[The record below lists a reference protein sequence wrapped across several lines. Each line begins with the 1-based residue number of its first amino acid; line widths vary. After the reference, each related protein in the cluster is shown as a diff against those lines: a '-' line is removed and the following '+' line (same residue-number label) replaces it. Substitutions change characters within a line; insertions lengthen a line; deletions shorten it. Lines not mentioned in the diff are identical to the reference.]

1 MSSAGGFV
9 VFIPTCLIGMLRWGF
24 VGGHVFGGSVALS
37 RGFIAG
43 VRRLLPPVVTAAVV
57 LSLVWWAVSAAGY
70 PLRQLDLNDTG
81 IWVSNNA
88 GGEYGRIN
96 KAVGGLDARLSP
108 PGARL
113 PSYELDILQ
122 DGNQVLGWDQT
133 SATVTAIDTATQK
146 SVEEQSI
153 GVDTTG
159 SVQVRGGTVAV
170 LSRSGK
176 VWATR
181 YDPLDG
187 AATLTGLAG
196 SNKPLADLGL
206 ADGDAAASMAVS
218 KDGTVFVAD
227 TRGRLLTL
235 RPAEGTFTVSES
247 TPWSTMESVALTS
260 VGDIAVALDAAA
272 GILRFVGGRSVTVPG
287 DSVLRVQEPGPAA
300 PTVLVASAKA
310 LMRVGLESG
319 QVTTVDGGGDG
330 APAVPVHVGGCD
342 FGAWAGK
349 GRVVRACD
357 GAGVEVQQV
366 DRTGGL
372 IRPAFRMNHGLVL
385 LNDQANGRAWDLDAQ
400 RSIDNWPDVN
410 PQGSQRQVQERQAEA
425 SQAKPHAVD
434 DDFKARSDRTTV
446 LHVLDN
452 DTDTAGGLLSIVAVN
467 AASVP
472 DGVDVEIAPDGQTI
486 KLFLPR
492 GTSPVKFGYTI
503 SNGRVT
509 DEGQVRVRDA
519 GDQETAPYQVSTLGT
534 PKYSVTSFGT
544 VSMAVLPSWRDAEGD
559 PVTVLSARDGS
570 AAVAVGADG
579 ALEYTAEQV
588 NSDQLRTLTYSVSD
602 GAGAAAKTGVVKV
615 RVLARKSLTA
625 VAATAQPDT
634 ARGQVGQPITVFP
647 LANDIPGADPRNVN
661 ATLML
666 NGPVA
671 QKANL
676 TVRTDAKTG
685 QVQVVA
691 AREGPYFL
699 EYSAAYGS
707 AAVAKGIIRVDALA
721 QGADQPVA
729 MPDQATVRGRV
740 PVLIDVLG
748 NDYDPTG
755 QLLTV
760 QSVTPTEPGQLSAQ
774 VVAGRW
780 IRILPQ
786 AERLSPNPQAVHYE
800 ITNGSQ
806 SARGDVL
813 VTQLPEVDEDTVL
826 AKSDAATVR
835 VGDST
840 LIDVLANDASMA
852 GQRLS
857 LAVDGL
863 GVDAVGEL
871 PVVDPALPAGADQ
884 GDVGHAFIHGD
895 EIRYVAPAVV
905 DGSRQVVVSYT
916 AQTPDGA
923 TAQSRVLVSIHG
935 EPSEADPDRAPSAG
949 NVEMRVVSGS
959 RVKIPIP
966 TSGQDPDGD
975 TVTVAGI
982 HSGPSLGRV
991 VGYSP
996 NSITYEAFPTEG
1008 LVGTDSFEYVVADKY
1023 GRTGTGTVQIA
1034 VTDPGQTQAPVAI
1047 DDQYVAAPGM
1057 KVHANVTTND
1067 FIARD
1072 DKVSLASMSRVNSPV
1087 PDGVSAETDIGPI
1100 AAVAPGA
1107 KAQPV
1112 VFNYALVGNGG
1123 TGPQGKVTIT
1133 AREGFNNP
1141 PVAVDHNAEVDGAY
1155 GTAHLLADVW
1165 DVEDGTDGLK
1175 AEVLAKVEGLTLIGD
1190 QVRVPLTGNPQ
1201 VIPYRVT
1208 DSGGAVSAAVLYVP
1222 AAGTVGPQL
1231 KPQGSISM
1239 KSDSTASF
1247 AISDYVE
1254 SPRTKIVKISRGEAS
1269 AAPVGGLSASVTDA
1283 NRFTLT
1289 STNGYVGP
1297 ASVTIEV
1304 MDADSQTA
1312 EGVLT
1317 AVVSIPVQIGAPTP
1331 VLRCPQDA
1339 QSVVQGGEIKNL
1351 DITSLCHVW
1360 TPDPA
1365 TAGQLAYT
1373 AQWATP
1379 IDGVTAK
1386 ADGGT
1391 VSLQASGNAPDH
1403 GEGVVR
1409 IGIAGTGAKTADIPV
1424 TVIAASAP
1432 QLRSVKLSD
1441 VMAGTVVNVPMSVS
1455 SPLLDAAPAVVKVS
1469 QISGGKATVT
1479 HSGAT
1484 VSVTPAQS
1492 TSGTLVFSV
1501 VATDLVAD
1509 AGRESRWVTGT
1520 LTIAVYSAPAA
1531 PSAPRS
1537 DSVIQSH
1544 AASLTWTAGKANG
1557 ATIDSYQVKI
1567 SSGPNAGRT
1576 MTSRSTSLQ
1585 ATGLANGK
1593 AVTFQV
1599 QAHNKAGWSPWSQ
1612 RSGPIIPDTAPGA
1625 PAWVKVS
1632 DPQDHSVLVSWG
1644 TIANDGSPVT
1654 TVHVRVDGVDKPV
1667 GAGLSSTRVSTA
1679 SNNESYTFSVTA
1691 ENAYD
1696 LGPSVSVRGQSSGR
1710 PAGLSVNAPKP
1721 ARAVGATT
1729 PVSVSWKRVS
1739 PEGPEP
1745 VTYTVARSDGKKIC
1759 TTVAL
1764 QCTDDTVTYNGK
1776 SYTYSVTAT
1785 NATGGAAHSS
1795 TAKSPAFAATGTP
1808 DGWGSWSVVPTGDD
1822 GKAKLTYTVPPS
1834 RGSTSKVVLHRSGK
1848 SNVTAPSPGPNGG
1861 AASFTTTGLTDG
1873 TQTTLTLEVCNE
1885 AGRCTSSAAR
1895 TVTTFGDLSTPKVSA
1910 THSDDK
1916 VTGSASGNG
1925 NGATATLTLY
1935 IDGVKMGSTSGKGS
1949 LSISKTRTVGYSQK
1963 VTVKAVLTSSNTTPS
1978 RADKSASTTETTG
1991 AKPPPPSVSIWKG
2004 ERLPAGICRPEYNG
2018 NGDCWWVGI
2027 TRKNFTKSQTCK
2039 IYNLSPK
2046 YLGTTTSNS
2055 YSDNGTDSTG
2065 WIGVGSGNST
2075 GTYAVCNGV
2084 KSNVENW

>member
-1 MSSAGGFV
+1 MSGAK
-9 VFIPTCLIGMLRWGF
+9 
-24 VGGHVFGGSVALS
+24 FGGSVALA

-43 VRRLLPPVVTAAVV
+43 VRRLSPAVVTAVVV
-57 LSLVWWAVSAAGY
+57 LSLVWWAMSAAGY
-70 PLRQLDLNDTG
+70 PVRQLDLNDTG
-81 IWVSNNA
+81 IWISNNA

-108 PGARL
+108 PGARTL
-113 PSYELDILQ
+113 SYDLDILQ
-122 DGNQVLGWDQT
+122 DGNQVLGWDKT
-133 SATVTAIDTATQK
+133 SATATAIDTATGKPVEAQ
-146 SVEEQSI
+146 SV
-153 GVDTTG
+153 GVDATG

-170 LSRSGK
+170 MSRSGK

-187 AATLTGLAG
+187 GAVLTGLGG

-206 ADGDAAASMAVS
+206 ADTDAAASMAVS
-218 KDGTVFVAD
+218 AAGVVFVAD

-235 RPAEGTFTVSES
+235 RPTEGSFTVSES
-247 TPWSTMESVALTS
+247 SPWSAMQSVVVTA
-260 VGDIAVALDAAA
+260 VGDAAIALDAAA
-272 GILRFVGGRSVTVPG
+272 GVLSLPGGRSVSVPA
-287 DSVLRVQEPGPAA
+287 DAVLRVQEPGPAA
-300 PTVLVASAKA
+300 ATVLVASAKA
-310 LMRVGLESG
+310 LFRVSLESG

-330 APAVPVHVGGCD
+330 APAAPIRLGGCD

-357 GAGVEVQQV
+357 GTGVEVQQV

-372 IRPAFRMNHGLVL
+372 IRPAFRINHELVL

-400 RSIDNWPDVN
+400 RSVDNWPDVN
-410 PQGSQRQVQERQAEA
+410 PQGSQRQTQERQAEA
-425 SQAKPHAVD
+425 AQAKPHAVD
-434 DDFKARSDRTTV
+434 DDLKARSERTTV

-452 DTDTAGGLLSIVAVN
+452 DTDTAGGLLSIVSVN

-472 DGVDVEIAPDGQTI
+472 DGADVEISPDGQTI
-486 KLFLPR
+486 KLFLPKD
-492 GTSPVKFGYTI
+492 TPMVKFSYTI

-509 DEGQVRVRDA
+509 DEGQVRVHDA
-519 GDQETAPYQVSTLGT
+519 GDQETAPYQLSTLSA

-570 AAVAVGADG
+570 ADVAVGADG
-579 ALEYTAEQV
+579 AIEYTAEQAT
-588 NSDQLRTLTYSVSD
+588 SDELRTVTYSVSD
-602 GAGAAAKTGVVKV
+602 GAGAAAKTGAAKV
-615 RVLARKSLTA
+615 RVLARKSVTA

-676 TVRTDAKTG
+676 TVSTDTKTG

-699 EYSAAYGS
+699 EYSAAFGA
-707 AAVAKGIIRVDALA
+707 AAVAKGIIRIDAFA
-721 QGADQPVA
+721 QGADHPVA

-760 QSVTPTEPGQLSAQ
+760 QSVTPAEPTQLSAQ

-786 AERLSPNPQAVHYE
+786 SERLSPNPQAVHYE

-806 SARGDVL
+806 SATGDVL
-813 VTQLPEVDEDTVL
+813 VTQLPGVDEDTVL

-835 VGDST
+835 VSDST

-884 GDVGHAFIHGD
+884 GDVGHAFVHGD
-895 EIRYVAPAVV
+895 KVRYVAPTTV
-905 DGSRQVVVSYT
+905 DGSRQVVISYT
-916 AQTPDGA
+916 AQTPDGV
-923 TAQSRVLVSIHG
+923 TAQSRVMVSIHG
-935 EPSEADPDRAPSAG
+935 EPTEADPDRAPSAG
-949 NVEMRVVSGS
+949 SVEMRVVSGS

-991 VGYSP
+991 VGFSP

-1034 VTDPGQTQAPVAI
+1034 VTDPGQTQPPVAI
-1047 DDQYVAAPGM
+1047 DDRYVAAPGV
-1057 KVHANVTTND
+1057 KIHANVTAND

-1072 DKVSLASMSRVNSPV
+1072 DKVVLAAMSRVNSPV

-1100 AAVAPGA
+1100 TATAPGA
-1107 KAQPV
+1107 NAQPV

-1123 TGPQGKVTIT
+1123 SGPQGTVTIT
-1133 AREGFNNP
+1133 SRAGYNNP
-1141 PVAVDHNAEVDGAY
+1141 PVTVDHNAEVDGAR
-1155 GTAHLLADVW
+1155 GTAHLLADAW

-1175 AEVLAKVEGLTLIGD
+1175 VEVLAKVEGLTLIGD
-1190 QVRVPLTGNPQ
+1190 QVSLPLTGHPQ

-1208 DSGGAVSAAVLYVP
+1208 DSGGAVSVAVLHVP
-1222 AAGTVGPQL
+1222 ASGAVGPQL
-1231 KPQGSISM
+1231 KPDASISM

-1254 SPRTKIVKISRGEAS
+1254 SPRTKIVKISSSEAS
-1269 AAPVGGLSASVTDA
+1269 AAPVAGLSISITDA
-1283 NRFTLT
+1283 NRFVLT
-1289 STNGYVGP
+1289 SSNGYVGP
-1297 ASVTIEV
+1297 ASVTV
-1304 MDADSQTA
+1304 AVVDAESQTD
-1312 EGVLT
+1312 EGALT
-1317 AVVSIPVQIGAPTP
+1317 SVISIPVQIGAPTP
-1331 VLRCPQDA
+1331 VLRCPQDP
-1339 QSVVQGGEIKNL
+1339 QSVVQGGEIKHL
-1351 DITSLCHVW
+1351 DVTTLCHVW

-1365 TAGQLAYT
+1365 AVGSLSYT
-1373 AQWATP
+1373 AQWVTA

-1386 ADGGT
+1386 PDGGQ
-1391 VSLQASGNAPDH
+1391 VSVQASGSAPDD
-1403 GEGVVR
+1403 GQGVLR

-1424 TVIAASAP
+1424 KVVAASAP

-1455 SPLLDAAPAVVKVS
+1455 SPLLDAEPAVVKVS
-1469 QISGGKATVT
+1469 QVSGGKATVT
-1479 HSGAT
+1479 YSGAT
-1484 VSVTPAQS
+1484 VSVTPDQA
-1492 TSGTLVFSV
+1492 TNGPLVFRV
-1501 VATDLVAD
+1501 VATDLAAD
-1509 AGRESRWVTGT
+1509 PGRETRWVAGT

-1557 ATIDSYQVKI
+1557 AVIDSYQIKI

-1599 QAHNKAGWSPWSQ
+1599 QAHNKAGWSPWSP

-1625 PAWVKVS
+1625 PAWVKIS
-1632 DPQDHSVLVSWG
+1632 DPKDHSVLVSWG
-1644 TIANDGSPVT
+1644 KIANDGSPVT
-1654 TVHVRVDGVDKPV
+1654 TVHVRINGVDKPV
-1667 GAGLSSTRVSTA
+1667 QASASSVRIATP

-1691 ENAYD
+1691 ENAHD

-1710 PAGLSVNAPKP
+1710 PAGLVVNAPKP
-1721 ARAVGATT
+1721 GRALGATT
-1729 PVSVSWKRVS
+1729 PVSVSWTRVS

-1745 VTYTVARSDGKKIC
+1745 VTYTVVRSDGKKIC
-1759 TTVAL
+1759 TTVTL

-1776 SYTYSVTAT
+1776 SYTYAVTAT
-1785 NATGGAAHSS
+1785 NATGGTAHSS
-1795 TAKSPAFAATGTP
+1795 TASSPNFTATGTP
-1808 DGWGSWSVVPTGDD
+1808 DNWGSWSVAPTGDD

-1834 RGSTSKVVLHRSGK
+1834 RGSTSKVILHRSGEG
-1848 SNVTAPSPGPNGG
+1848 SVTATSPGPNGG
-1861 AASFTTTGLTDG
+1861 AATFTTSGLTDG

-1885 AGRCTSSAAR
+1885 AERCTSSASR
-1895 TVTTFGDLSTPKVSA
+1895 TVTTFGDLKPPSVSA
-1910 THSDDK
+1910 THSDDR

-1925 NGATATLTLY
+1925 NGANATLTLY
-1935 IDGVKMGSTSGKGS
+1935 IDSDKVGSVSGKGS
-1949 LSISKTRTVGYSQK
+1949 LSITRTSTVGYSRK
-1963 VTVKAVLTSSNTTPS
+1963 VTVKAVLTSGNTTPS
-1978 RADKSASTTETTG
+1978 RGDKSASTTETTG
-1991 AKPPPPSVSIWKG
+1991 AKPPPPSVHISKG
-2004 ERLPAGICRPEYNG
+2004 ATLAPGLCGAEYDG
-2018 NGDCWWVGI
+2018 NRYCWWVVV
-2027 TRKNFTKSQTCK
+2027 TRKNFTKSQTCT
-2039 IYNLSPK
+2039 IYNLSPTYIGK
-2046 YLGTTTSNS
+2046 PGSNS
-2055 YSDNGTDSTG
+2055 YATNGTDETA
-2065 WIGVGSGNST
+2065 WIGVGYGISDGV
-2075 GTYAVCNGV
+2075 YVKCNTTS
-2084 KSNVENW
+2084 SNKVNW